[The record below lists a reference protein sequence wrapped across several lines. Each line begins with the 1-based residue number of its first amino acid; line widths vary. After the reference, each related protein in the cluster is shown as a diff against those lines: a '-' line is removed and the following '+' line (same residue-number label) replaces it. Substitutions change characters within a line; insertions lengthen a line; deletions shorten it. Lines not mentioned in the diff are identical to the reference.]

1 MNIKELLALSEG
13 ANISITV
20 TPTDLKEFAL
30 LLIDETLAA
39 RNQETDP
46 ETYLTPDDVAIELRV
61 SKNTLWRWDKMGY
74 LSPVKVGRK
83 SLYRKSDI
91 DALRSGEK
99 NK

>member
-46 ETYLTPDDVAIELRV
+46 ETYLTPDDVAIELGV

>member
-20 TPTDLKEFAL
+20 TQTDLKEFAL
-30 LLIDETLAA
+30 FLIDETLSAM
-39 RNQETDP
+39 NQD
-46 ETYLTPDDVAIELRV
+46 TYLTPDDVAGELGV
-61 SKNTLWRWDKMGY
+61 SKNTLWRWDKIGY

>member
-1 MNIKELLALSEG
+1 MHIEELLLLGSKVA
-13 ANISITV
+13 ITV
-20 TPTDLKEFAL
+20 TPADLKEFAL

-46 ETYLTPDDVAIELRV
+46 ETYLTPDDVAIELGV
-61 SKNTLWRWDKMGY
+61 SKNTLWRWDKIDY

-91 DALRSGEK
+91 DFLRSGKK